1 MRGVNEERRDRLQV
15 VCPGCSSRLVVDAA
29 TGEVISHQ
37 EHKAPPADGKG
48 LDELLEGLDREKEQ
62 AEDLFQKEVAAFKDR
77 DRLLAEKFEEAMK
90 AAEDADDATPPPRPF
105 DFD

>member
-1 MRGVNEERRDRLQV
+1 MAPWITRTESRSSARTARRGWWSTR
-15 VCPGCSSRLVVDAA
+15 
-29 TGEVISHQ
+29 
-37 EHKAPPADGKG
+37 PPAGGKG

-62 AEDLFQKEVAAFKDR
+62 AEDLFQKEVDAHKDR

-90 AAEDADDATPPPRPF
+90 RAEDADDGTPPPRPF

>member
-1 MRGVNEERRDRLQV
+1 MDREDRIQV
-15 VCPGCSSRLVVDAA
+15 ICPDCSARLVVDTA
-29 TGEVISHQ
+29 TGEVISHPS
-37 EHKAPPADGKG
+37 HKAPPAGGKG

-62 AEDLFQKEVAAFKDR
+62 AEDLFQKEVDAHKDR

-90 AAEDADDATPPPRPF
+90 RAEDADDGTPPPRPF